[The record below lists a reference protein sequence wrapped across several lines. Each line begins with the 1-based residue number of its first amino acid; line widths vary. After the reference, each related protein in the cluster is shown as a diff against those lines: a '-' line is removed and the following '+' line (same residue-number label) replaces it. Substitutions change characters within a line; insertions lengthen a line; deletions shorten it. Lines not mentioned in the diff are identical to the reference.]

1 MALIALGSYGLT
13 APFIKDLE
21 AEYESTLDIE
31 DLDKYGR
38 RAISLGLIILLASL
52 FGLLVCYFGQ
62 YCGMVLFSIYLT
74 LSTAAM
80 VGIIIFIAINFSQI
94 KKNTKNE
101 ARRMWRLASES
112 DVDWT
117 EEFETKV

>member
-1 MALIALGSYGLT
+1 
-13 APFIKDLE
+13 
-21 AEYESTLDIE
+21 
-31 DLDKYGR
+31 
-38 RAISLGLIILLASL
+38 
-52 FGLLVCYFGQ
+52 
-62 YCGMVLFSIYLT
+62 MVLFSIYLT